1 MSADAK
7 ICYIYNRGAD
17 RKMQEEN
24 EKRRELEREI
34 AQLMKKAT
42 RDQLD
47 LVWRFLKRMLQT

>member
-1 MSADAK
+1 
-7 ICYIYNRGAD
+7 
-17 RKMQEEN
+17 MQEEN